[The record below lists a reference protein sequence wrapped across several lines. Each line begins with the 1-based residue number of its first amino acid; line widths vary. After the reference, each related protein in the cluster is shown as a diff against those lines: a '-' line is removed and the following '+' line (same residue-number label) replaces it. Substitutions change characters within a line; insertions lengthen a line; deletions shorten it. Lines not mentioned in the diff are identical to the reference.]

1 MIQTVRPQLFRVK
14 CKRVNS
20 CHTCYFLVQMLSY
33 FEESTMSLWQ
43 TLPQSWAQHLPDNW
57 LNGPTAGKIEAF
69 LQSEKNAGATIYP
82 PDQDRFTALQRTAFE
97 NVKVVIVGQDP
108 YHGPNQAHGL
118 SFSVRADQPLPP
130 SLRNIYKE
138 LKDEFGSVPPNGDL
152 SSWAD
157 QGVLLLNTVLSVRAS
172 EAASHQGQGWEE
184 FTDLLLKAISNDL
197 DHVVFILWGSHAQ
210 KKSAFIDTSKHL
222 IISSAHP
229 SPLSAHRGFLGS
241 KPFAKTN
248 EWLRKK
254 GKVGIEWVPGLEL
267 AEPFPEGYKGRWER

>member
-1 MIQTVRPQLFRVK
+1 MA
-14 CKRVNS
+14 
-20 CHTCYFLVQMLSY
+20 
-33 FEESTMSLWQ
+33 LWQ
-43 TLPQSWAQHLPDNW
+43 TLPSSWAAHLPTNW
-57 LNGPTAGKIEAF
+57 LNGTTAQKIDAF
-69 LQSEKNAGATIYP
+69 LQSEKSAGATVYP
-82 PDQDRFTALQRTAFE
+82 PEDERFTALQRTPFE

-108 YHGPNQAHGL
+108 YHGPNQANGL
-118 SFSVRADQPLPP
+118 SFSVRPEQPLPP

-138 LKDEFGSVPPNGDL
+138 LKDEFGSAPSNGDL

-184 FTDLLLKAISNDL
+184 LTDLLLKSISNDL

-210 KKSAFIDTSKHL
+210 KKAAFIDTSKHL
-222 IISSAHP
+222 VISSAHP

-241 KPFAKTN
+241 KPFAKAN

-254 GKVGIEWVPGLEL
+254 GKMGIQWVPGLEL
-267 AEPFPEGYKGRWER
+267 AEPLPEGHKSRWER

>member
-1 MIQTVRPQLFRVK
+1 MT
-14 CKRVNS
+14 
-20 CHTCYFLVQMLSY
+20 
-33 FEESTMSLWQ
+33 LWQ
-43 TLPQSWAQHLPDNW
+43 TFPSSWAKHLPLDW
-57 LNGPTAGKIEAF
+57 MNGPTAHKIEEF
-69 LQSEKNAGATIYP
+69 LQREKERGATVYP
-82 PDQDRFTALQRTAFE
+82 PESDRFTALQRTPFE

-130 SLRNIYKE
+130 SLKNIYKE
-138 LKDEFGSVPPNGDL
+138 LQAEFGAVPPNGDL
-152 SSWAD
+152 SFWAD

-184 FTDLLLKAISNDL
+184 LTDLLLKAISNDL

-210 KKSAFIDTSKHL
+210 KKSVFIDTSKHL
-222 IISSAHP
+222 ILSSAHP

-254 GKVGIEWVPGLEL
+254 GRVGIQWVPGLVVADPL
-267 AEPFPEGYKGRWER
+267 PEGYKSRWERS

>member
-1 MIQTVRPQLFRVK
+1 
-14 CKRVNS
+14 
-20 CHTCYFLVQMLSY
+20 
-33 FEESTMSLWQ
+33 MSVWK
-43 TLPQSWAQHLPDNW
+43 TLPSSWAAHLPVNW
-57 LNGPTAGKIEAF
+57 LNGPTAQKIEAF
-69 LQSEKNAGATIYP
+69 LHAEQNAGATIYP
-82 PDQDRFTALQRTAFE
+82 PDQDRFTAFQRTPFE

-118 SFSVRADQPLPP
+118 SFSVRADQALPP

-138 LKDEFGSVPPNGDL
+138 LKDEFGTAPPNGDL

-222 IISSAHP
+222 VITSAHP

-254 GKVGIEWVPGLEL
+254 GKVGIQWVPDLEL
-267 AEPFPEGYKGRWER
+267 ADPLPEGYKGRWER

>member
-1 MIQTVRPQLFRVK
+1 
-14 CKRVNS
+14 
-20 CHTCYFLVQMLSY
+20 
-33 FEESTMSLWQ
+33 
-43 TLPQSWAQHLPDNW
+43 
-57 LNGPTAGKIEAF
+57 
-69 LQSEKNAGATIYP
+69 
-82 PDQDRFTALQRTAFE
+82 LQRTAFE

-108 YHGPNQAHGL
+108 YHGSNQAHGL
-118 SFSVRADQPLPP
+118 SFSVRSDQPLPP

-254 GKVGIEWVPGLEL
+254 GKGGIEWVPGLEL
-267 AEPFPEGYKGRWER
+267 ADPLPEGYKGRWER